1 MVLAEKERP
10 MSSPRR
16 ALAGLVAAAT
26 SSLLFAS
33 TASAVPVYTRLYGVD
48 CSTCHSMW
56 GSLNVNGATF
66 RLSGYRAMAG
76 DDLLP
81 LDKPIELGK
90 GAVTLP
96 GVFPISL
103 VTGVAVEYR
112 HEVRDAPAAL
122 RDPPGESGPIA
133 RNGFNL
139 TVADAS
145 IFLSAPLGRHLSFF
159 IEFPM
164 FESKAWEFT
173 PTGPGAARIAA
184 HGDFQLPTETPV
196 FEVAKFWWN
205 NLLGSGLPRDSVN
218 LLGGITHLPLAYPS
232 GKVRL
237 SVNQYLVYERRGLD
251 YISPRPVN
259 NLFADPATSDRL
271 FRLSEPQGL
280 IELNGMIVPGARV
293 EAVGKRQTLWLEYHL
308 GGTNASNAASDG
320 NVQKGAYGRFVAR
333 WYNQSLGVFGF
344 WTPNLVDQPMI
355 DSATATGPGGGRI
368 IRAGS
373 FESARVSAGPDAT
386 LSLAP
391 FQIPLSLENNVL
403 YNRESNPTGYGKEFT
418 WWGGFHQLNY
428 FPRKTVVV
436 YARYDWISGNYFD
449 DTGAGGESKS
459 HPMEWDLIGG
469 LQFLVYEN
477 LKIIGEYRHHRFDDR
492 ITTGSSTLT
501 DDGFTVRAMTGF

>member
-1 MVLAEKERP
+1 MRCAA
-10 MSSPRR
+10 R
-16 ALAGLVAAAT
+16 AGVGVVAAI
-26 SSLLFAS
+26 AS
-33 TASAVPVYTRLYGVD
+33 TFLLSPHAAAVPVYTRLYGVD
-48 CSTCHSMW
+48 CTNCHSMW

-76 DDLLP
+76 EDLPP
-81 LDKPIELGK
+81 LDRPIEIGK
-90 GAVTLP
+90 GLAQLP
-96 GVFPISL
+96 GVFPVAL

-112 HEVRDAPAAL
+112 TEERNAPAAL
-122 RDPPGESGPIA
+122 RDPPGESGPIT
-133 RNGFNL
+133 RDGFNL

-145 IFLSAPLGRHLSFF
+145 IFLSAPLGNHLSFF

-173 PTGPGAARIAA
+173 PTGPGEARIAA
-184 HGDFQLPTETPV
+184 HGNFQLRTETPV

-205 NLLGSGLPRDSVN
+205 NLLGGGLPRDSVN

-237 SVNQYLVYERRGLD
+237 AVNQYLVYERRGLD
-251 YISPRPVN
+251 YISPRRVN
-259 NLFADPATSDRL
+259 DLFTDPATSDRL
-271 FRLSEPQGL
+271 FRLGEPQGL
-280 IELNGMIVPGARV
+280 IEVNGMIVPGARV
-293 EAVGKRQTLWLEYHL
+293 EAVAKRQTLWLEYHA
-308 GGTNASNAASDG
+308 GVTNASNSASDG
-320 NVQKGAYGRFVAR
+320 NVQKGLYGRFVGR

-344 WTPNLVDQPMI
+344 WTSNLVDQPMI
-355 DSATATGPGGGRI
+355 DAATATGPGGGRV

-373 FESARVSAGPDAT
+373 FESSRVSAGPDAT

-403 YNRESNPTGYGKEFT
+403 YNRESDPTGYGKEFT

-436 YARYDWISGNYFD
+436 YARYDWIYGDYFD
-449 DTGAGGESKS
+449 DSGAGGESKA
-459 HPMEWDLIGG
+459 HPMEWDIIGG
-469 LQFLVYEN
+469 LQFLALEN
-477 LKIIGEYRHHRFDDR
+477 LKIIGEYRHHEFDDR
-492 ITTGSSTLT
+492 ITSGRSTLR